1 MLETPPLCQ
10 SHIGHTDHA
19 AAAGD
24 PMVLRRV
31 QQWSISATG
40 TKARPN
46 TAQKSDLRTASV
58 AKVGS
63 TVVKYMMI
71 ACFQ

>member
-1 MLETPPLCQ
+1 MSYVSMT
-10 SHIGHTDHA
+10 I
-19 AAAGD
+19 
-24 PMVLRRV
+24 
-31 QQWSISATG
+31 G
-40 TKARPN
+40 TKARPK

-63 TVVKYMMI
+63 TVVKYLMI

>member
-1 MLETPPLCQ
+1 MRPWF
-10 SHIGHTDHA
+10 
-19 AAAGD
+19 
-24 PMVLRRV
+24 LRRV

-63 TVVKYMMI
+63 TVVKYLMI